1 MAENGTPPAPAEEV
15 NGSGKAAAPE
25 RGVQLDVDKM
35 IESLLSYEKNPGK
48 QVGMW
53 CVPASLLQ
61 LQRRLLPCSFCR
73 TDRIRGTW
81 TRALGML
88 LYVSGCIRNV
98 VAVPLQPYHAC
109 FWKCFVAML
118 LMVSMGS

>member
-15 NGSGKAAAPE
+15 KESGRAAAPE

-48 QVGMW
+48 QVWM
-53 CVPASLLQ
+53 CCEPASPLQ

-73 TDRIRGTW
+73 TDRILGT
-81 TRALGML
+81 
-88 LYVSGCIRNV
+88 
-98 VAVPLQPYHAC
+98 
-109 FWKCFVAML
+109 
-118 LMVSMGS
+118 